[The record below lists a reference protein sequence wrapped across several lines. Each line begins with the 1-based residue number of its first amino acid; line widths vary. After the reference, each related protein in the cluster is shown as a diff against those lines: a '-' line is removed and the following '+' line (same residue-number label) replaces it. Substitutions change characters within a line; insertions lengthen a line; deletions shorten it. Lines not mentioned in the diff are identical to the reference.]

1 MNEEIAP
8 NLFSIEGKV
17 VLISG
22 AGRGIGRHLAHS
34 MAKCSAFVY
43 CIDKKFPKKVPS
55 GVKKN
60 MFNIKCDITKKKSIE
75 TVCKYIFSKHKKIDV
90 LINNAGITIPLMKK
104 KLFYEKE
111 NWAKTIDVNLT
122 ASFFCS
128 QEAIKYMI
136 KRKEGS
142 IINITSLNAE
152 LAFPK
157 NPSYIASKGGLK
169 MVGKALAKDWGKF
182 GIRVNN
188 LGPGYIKT
196 SMTKSSYSNR
206 KTRLEREKQTLLQ
219 RWGNMDDLVGPC
231 IFLASDASKYIT
243 GQDIY
248 VDGGWTA
255 NGGIL

>member
-1 MNEEIAP
+1 MNEDIVP

-34 MAKCSAFVY
+34 MAKYSAFVY

-55 GVKKN
+55 DIKKN
-60 MFNIKCDITKKKSIE
+60 MFNIKCDITKKKSIQA
-75 TVCKYIFSKHKKIDV
+75 VCKDIFSKHKKIDV
-90 LINNAGITIPLMKK
+90 LINNAGITIPLTKN

-111 NWAKTIDVNLT
+111 NWTKTIDVNLT

-128 QEAIKYMI
+128 QEVIKFMI

-157 NPSYIASKGGLK
+157 NPSYVASKGGLK

-196 SMTKSSYSNR
+196 NMTKASYSNR

-219 RWGNMDDLVGPC
+219 RWGSVDDLVGPC